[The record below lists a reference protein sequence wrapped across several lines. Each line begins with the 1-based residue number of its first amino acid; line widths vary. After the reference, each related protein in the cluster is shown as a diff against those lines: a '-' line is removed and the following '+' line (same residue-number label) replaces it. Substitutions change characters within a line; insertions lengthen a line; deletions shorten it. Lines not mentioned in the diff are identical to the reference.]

1 MQTVL
6 KICKPCVASL
16 SGMMLALQ
24 DAAQA
29 HSLDLMIDFERMLRD
44 FDCLWMIARA
54 RIQLTRFPEKELRIQ
69 TWLRKPS
76 AAVSIRDYAI
86 FDGDEEIGSA
96 VYSWTLVHAA
106 QRKIVNMKSVAPVW
120 NAPTREPE
128 RTDALKRIVLPDMME
143 ERALWTV
150 KEDEI
155 DSNGHLNN
163 VHYIRHAEELCPD
176 CNCLEVI
183 YDREC
188 FAEESL
194 HLQEAE
200 GFVRGVKDNGEES
213 FRARFWK
220 A

>member
-1 MQTVL
+1 MQTIL
-6 KICKPCVASL
+6 ELRKPCVSSL
-16 SGMMLALQ
+16 SEMMFALQ

-54 RIQLTRFPEKELRIQ
+54 RITLTRFPTKELRLQ

-96 VYSWTLVHAA
+96 VYSWTLVHATE
-106 QRKIVNMKSVAPVW
+106 RKILNMKSIAPVA

-128 RTDALKRIVLPDMME
+128 RTGALKRILLPEAMP

-150 KEDEI
+150 REDEI

-163 VHYIRHAEELCPD
+163 VHYVRHAEALFPD

-188 FAEESL
+188 FAGETL
-194 HLQEAE
+194 HLQAQD
-200 GFVRGVKDNGEES
+200 GFVRGIKDSGEES

-220 A
+220 E

>member
-1 MQTVL
+1 MQTIL
-6 KICKPCVASL
+6 ELRKPCVSSL
-16 SGMMLALQ
+16 SELMLALQ

-54 RIQLTRFPEKELRIQ
+54 RIQLKRFPTTELRLQ

-76 AAVSIRDYAI
+76 AAVSIRDYAM

-96 VYSWTLVHAA
+96 VYSWTLVHATE
-106 QRKIVNMKSVAPVW
+106 RRILNMKSIAPVAS
-120 NAPTREPE
+120 APTREPE
-128 RTDALKRIVLPDMME
+128 RTGALKRISLPETMH
-143 ERALWTV
+143 ERTLWTV
-150 KEDEI
+150 SADEI
-155 DSNGHLNN
+155 DGNGHLNH
-163 VHYIRHAEELCPD
+163 VHYIRHAEALFHE

-188 FAEESL
+188 FEGERL
-194 HLQEAE
+194 HLHECD

-220 A
+220 E